1 MKLNPHGDSAIYET
15 LVRLTEGNGALL
27 TPFVDSKGNF
37 GKQYSRDMAYAAS
50 RYTEVKLAPI
60 CQEVFA
66 DIDKNTVEFVDN
78 YDGSMQ
84 EPFYCLRLFPIF
96 WQIQTSGLPLV
107 WQVPFVVL
115 TWQNFVKQ
123 QPHISKIIPLIF
135 AMCFLLP
142 IFPQADS

>member
-1 MKLNPHGDSAIYET
+1 MGMLANYET

-84 EPFYCLRLFPIF
+84 EPVWLPTTFPNILANPNIGIAVGMASSICSF
-96 WQIQTSGLPLV
+96 NLAELCEATAAYIKDNSIDLCDV
-107 WQVPFVVL
+107 
-115 TWQNFVKQ
+115 
-123 QPHISKIIPLIF
+123 
-135 AMCFLLP
+135 CFPLP